1 MWGEGPGNAFTRFVL
16 VRCDTQGSLEKGV
29 ALDGMDG
36 TFPNYQLLGTSDT
49 RGSFYIDP
57 HRL

>member
-1 MWGEGPGNAFTRFVL
+1 MAF
-16 VRCDTQGSLEKGV
+16 
-29 ALDGMDG
+29 DGMDG

-49 RGSFYIDP
+49 RGSFYIDR